1 MAIEEEIIAIKE
13 EIRKTP
19 YNKATSHHIG
29 RLKAKLARLKEEL
42 QKRSVKSGGVGGY
55 SIKKSGDATVVLVG
69 FPSVGKSTLLNRLT
83 DAKSQIGT
91 YDFTTLNV
99 IPGTLEYKG
108 AKIQIL
114 DVPGLVQGAS
124 IGKGRGKEVISV
136 VRNADLILLL
146 IDVFN
151 VKQHDV
157 LVQELYDAGI
167 RINTHPPDITI
178 KKKDRGG
185 ININSTLNLSLS
197 KDTIYSILKEYKIHN
212 ADILIR
218 EDLNID
224 EFIDTLCF
232 GNRKY
237 ISAITVINKIDLVD
251 LDFLKKLKNIFPDA
265 IMISADK
272 DKNLQKLKDRI
283 FKKLRF
289 MRIYLKPQGKPPD
302 LKEPMIL
309 KTDSTVEEVCN
320 RIHKDFKKKFRYA
333 KVWGNSAKH
342 KGQKVGLDHKLC
354 DEDILTVILG

>member
-1 MAIEEEIIAIKE
+1 MGIEDEIIAIKE

-83 DAKSQIGT
+83 DAKSQIDT

-178 KKKDRGG
+178 RKKDRGG

-197 KDTIYSILKEYKIHN
+197 KDTIFSILKEYKIHN

-224 EFIDTLCF
+224 EFIDALCF

-289 MRIYLKPQGKPPD
+289 MRIYLKPHGKPPD

-309 KTDSTVEEVCN
+309 RTDSTVEDVCN